1 MYIITSKPREI
12 EIISGQKTSKPKL
25 AIFWRIIKST
35 SRMKSY
41 FGLYLFYFHR
51 LLLTWS
57 WAGLHCG
64 QLSIYMASLVFKY
77 SQKIPNTLVR
87 TLFLSA
93 AGKQARKY

>member
-1 MYIITSKPREI
+1 MYGTIILICRNLSVGEVMNAI
-12 EIISGQKTSKPKL
+12 CEAQLCQFVVVLQKVLK
-25 AIFWRIIKST
+25 
-35 SRMKSY
+35 
-41 FGLYLFYFHR
+41 LFYFHR